1 MPDESRVFHFHT
13 DAIGDDTFHLS
24 ALTGEEEI
32 STPYHFELDLM
43 SKKVDVPLDKMLNN
57 NAWISIRQS
66 VPVSGGK
73 RGTRI
78 YKIHGMLSSFE
89 VLEKINDYVKYRAVL
104 VPRFWKTSLNT
115 QCKVFQDMTIP
126 EVIQEILTDDVGAG
140 LADGEDLELR
150 LTKTYAAREFIIQY
164 NESDLD
170 FLHRWCEHEGIFY
183 FFEQSEGR
191 EKIVFGDSTSA
202 YTKLPGDPKI
212 PYRPDPASRARS
224 SGATSE
230 ETLQEESVHTFRC
243 LLKKLPKEVVLKDY
257 NYRTPSVE
265 INAKATVNSPVAEGL
280 FYTYGEHYKDKSAG
294 DAIAKVRAEAFQCRD
309 KTFDGTSDHK
319 SFRPGITFNL
329 SEHYR
334 PDFNATYLI
343 TYLSHK
349 AIQGTAAAGG
359 GGSTMSYA
367 NTFDCIPGDDVF
379 RPERVTPWPSIYGV
393 LNAKVDDGGSGDYA
407 EIDDQGRYKV
417 KLPFDLSDAK
427 DGKASR
433 FIRMA
438 QPYAGADMGMHFPL
452 HKGTEVAIGFV
463 DGDPDR
469 PLIFGALINP
479 ETESPVQGKNST
491 QCKVH
496 TGGGNSITIEDTAGT
511 QSMTMHTPSGNTF
524 FSMGKS

>member
-294 DAIAKVRAEAFQCRD
+294 DAIAKVLAEAFQCRD

-379 RPERVTPWPSIYGV
+379 RPERVTPWPSIYGA
-393 LNAKVDDGGSGDYA
+393 LNAKVDAGGSGDYA

-452 HKGTEVAIGFV
+452 HKDTEVLLTFI
-463 DGDPDR
+463 DGDIDR
-469 PLIFGALINP
+469 PIIAAAVPNA
-479 ETESPVQGKNST
+479 ETAGPVSSSNQT
-491 QCKVH
+491 QCAIH
-496 TGGGNSITIEDTAGT
+496 TGGGNKMVIEDTDGT
-511 QSMTMHTPSGNTF
+511 QR
-524 FSMGKS
+524 